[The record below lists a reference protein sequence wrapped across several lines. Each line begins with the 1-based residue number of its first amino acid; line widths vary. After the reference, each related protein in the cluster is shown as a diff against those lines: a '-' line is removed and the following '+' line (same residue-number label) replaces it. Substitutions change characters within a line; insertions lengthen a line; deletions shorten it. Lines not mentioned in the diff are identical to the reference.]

1 MKEIWFQYIVD
12 NKQHWCDGVTLK
24 RLQRV
29 KDAVLNDN
37 DIMWD
42 LLHRHGADKESP
54 DEMKQVRRETFN
66 HCIGNFST
74 AIMFKMMDVGIIKR
88 QS

>member
-12 NKQHWCDGVTLK
+12 NKQYWCHGVTLN
-24 RLQRV
+24 RLHKI
-29 KDAVLNDN
+29 KDAVLSDK

-42 LLHRHGADKESP
+42 LLSRHGADKETP
-54 DEMKQVRRETFN
+54 EQMKEIRKETFR

-74 AIMFKMMDVGIIKR
+74 AILYKMMDKGMINR
-88 QS
+88 